1 MISAVSAAT
10 LGFLLGLRHA
20 TDADH
25 VVAVTAIVSRER
37 SFARAARIGALWGI
51 GHSLT
56 VIVLGG
62 ALVVFRIA
70 IPPRV
75 GLGLEFAV
83 ALVLILLGF
92 SNLRTPAAV
101 SVETATDVDT
111 ATAAAGTDAAVASA
125 RATTAESARTGWRPL
140 AVGVIHGLAG
150 SAAVAILVLAAIPQT
165 AWALAYLVVFGL
177 GTIVGMTVITWLI
190 AAPAVLAAGRVVRF
204 QRGIRLAAGALSLLF
219 GLVLARE
226 IVVEG
231 GLFSEQPTWSP
242 R

>member
-1 MISAVSAAT
+1 MLSAVSAAT

-25 VVAVTAIVSRER
+25 VIAVTAIVSRER
-37 SFARAARIGALWGI
+37 SFTRAARIGALWGL

-62 ALVVFRIA
+62 ALVAFRVA

-75 GLGLEFAV
+75 GLGLEFVV

-92 SNLRTPAAV
+92 SNLRTPAPA
-101 SVETATDVDT
+101 ANTDGPAGSSGTDT
-111 ATAAAGTDAAVASA
+111 GTPATA
-125 RATTAESARTGWRPL
+125 AESARAGWRPL
-140 AVGVIHGLAG
+140 VVGVIHGLAG
-150 SAAVAILVLAAIPQT
+150 SAAVAILVLAAIPET
-165 AWALAYLVVFGL
+165 VWALAYLVVFGL

-190 AAPAVLAAGRVVRF
+190 AAPAVLAAGRVVKF
-204 QRGIRLAAGALSLLF
+204 QRGIRLAAGTLSLLF

-226 IVVEG
+226 IVVDG
-231 GLFSEQPTWSP
+231 GLFSANPAWAP

>member
-1 MISAVSAAT
+1 MLSALSAAT

-37 SFARAARIGALWGI
+37 SFTRAARIGALWGI

-62 ALVVFRIA
+62 ALVAFRVA
-70 IPPRV
+70 IPPRL
-75 GLGLEFAV
+75 GLGLEFVV

-92 SNLRTPAAV
+92 SNLRTPASAD
-101 SVETATDVDT
+101 E
-111 ATAAAGTDAAVASA
+111 GASA
-125 RATTAESARTGWRPL
+125 AESARTGWRPL
-140 AVGVIHGLAG
+140 VVGVIHGLAG
-150 SAAVAILVLAAIPQT
+150 SAAVAILVLAAIPET

-177 GTIVGMTVITWLI
+177 GTIVGMTVVTWLI

-204 QRGIRLAAGALSLLF
+204 QRGIRLAAGTLSLLF

-231 GLFSEQPTWSP
+231 GLFSEHPTWAP